1 LEQQLSDQCDQLIEW
16 GKRHTYHWFWGIT
29 LVKPLVPA
37 PTSISEKADFYANP
51 EAIHVLR
58 VEVVEDYRS
67 RNPISRFF
75 IWMFNYNDLVKKN
88 IALTYIDIK
97 SYATEVKEN
106 NMIAADERSPDL
118 KKQVYQKLIEAGN
131 TLGEQASSLGSA
143 VKLMCF
149 GITTFIKNRFLN
161 EAQPEFNAAPANVQ
175 NQAAE
180 VDQEKRIVCRNK
192 LMQEALKVLDIACQ
206 IGDTYSEKSLKSQ
219 WRLLAKKHHPDHNGS
234 PDKFRQLQEAKDLL
248 DKFAKGKPV
257 LQKRA
262 PNNRHFS
269 ARPNSGVNGKAN
281 ASKPPEKTLAEVIE
295 ARMRAEKILAEE
307 IERAHALFKQIEINT
322 KQREDEAKRRDEA
335 SKLRDE
341 AAKQRAEAS
350 KQRAEASKR
359 RAEASKLQAERM
371 KRDAEEIQ
379 MLNEELAAR
388 GLGPLARRSTQDQN
402 HEAIEESN
410 EEHSASPSSASVSV
424 THVSIFKIIATSPTD
439 APELEPNRIE
449 AENKEPEVP
458 AVRTP

>member
-1 LEQQLSDQCDQLIEW
+1 
-16 GKRHTYHWFWGIT
+16 
-29 LVKPLVPA
+29 
-37 PTSISEKADFYANP
+37 
-51 EAIHVLR
+51 
-58 VEVVEDYRS
+58 
-67 RNPISRFF
+67 
-75 IWMFNYNDLVKKN
+75 
-88 IALTYIDIK
+88 
-97 SYATEVKEN
+97 
-106 NMIAADERSPDL
+106 
-118 KKQVYQKLIEAGN
+118 
-131 TLGEQASSLGSA
+131 
-143 VKLMCF
+143 
-149 GITTFIKNRFLN
+149 
-161 EAQPEFNAAPANVQ
+161 
-175 NQAAE
+175 
-180 VDQEKRIVCRNK
+180 
-192 LMQEALKVLDIACQ
+192 
-206 IGDTYSEKSLKSQ
+206 
-219 WRLLAKKHHPDHNGS
+219 
-234 PDKFRQLQEAKDLL
+234 
-248 DKFAKGKPV
+248 

-295 ARMRAEKILAEE
+295 ARMRVEKILAEE
-307 IERAHALFKQIEINT
+307 IEKAHALFKQIEINT
-322 KQREDEAKRRDEA
+322 KQREEESKRRDEA

-341 AAKQRAEAS
+341 EAKQRDE
-350 KQRAEASKR
+350 E
-359 RAEASKLQAERM
+359 SKLRTERM
-371 KRDAEEIQ
+371 RRDDEEIQ